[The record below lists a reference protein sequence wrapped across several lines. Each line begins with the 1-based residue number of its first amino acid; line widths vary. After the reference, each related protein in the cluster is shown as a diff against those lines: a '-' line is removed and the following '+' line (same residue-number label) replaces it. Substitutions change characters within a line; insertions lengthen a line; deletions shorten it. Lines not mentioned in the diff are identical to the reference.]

1 MRVAALAGGWAL
13 AEILLG
19 LTIGEF
25 AARARAEAVAF
36 LGIRPPLLVVL
47 AWAAAP
53 ARLAERWIAYALALV
68 AATLGESAMT
78 LSLGG
83 PPSAAALLRQ
93 LALSLLFVAIADAV
107 IQVVRRRAGRGVT
120 LAVAFALLLVASI
133 APLREGAVA
142 LALSG
147 QPRAAPAAPAAPMRR
162 LAILTSL
169 PIIWGEGDVSDI
181 LGGRVRGADIHP
193 ILQRAYAVQPI
204 DRIDRATL
212 AGQTLLMI
220 AQPRALDPT
229 ELVMLDDWVRG
240 GGHALLL
247 ADPALAW
254 PSRWPLGDRRGAP
267 PVTLLDPLLT
277 HWGLGI
283 AAPGNAHAPVVR
295 MIGGARLESQGIGR
309 FTRKHGGCALTAEGL
324 IADCRIGRGRALL
337 VADAD
342 LLDARQWRGPGPR
355 GGEREQRRA
364 DNVAL
369 LLGWLA
375 ALDGTGKVAPA
386 PEAFPTRWIDPAANS
401 DWPLLIGLLPG
412 LGFLGMAWAIRGGWL
427 GIFGDKAG
435 ESRDPGAA
443 AVNRPGTSQIG
454 HVAKAEIPRG
464 NSG

>member
-13 AEILLG
+13 AELLLG

-25 AARARAEAVAF
+25 SARARADAVAF
-36 LGIRPPLLVVL
+36 LLLRPPLLVVL
-47 AWAAAP
+47 AWAASP
-53 ARLAERWIAYALALV
+53 ARGAERWAAYALALV
-68 AATLGESAMT
+68 AATLGESLLTIM
-78 LSLGG
+78 LGG
-83 PPSAAALLRQ
+83 PPDIMALLRQ
-93 LALSLLFVAIADAV
+93 LGLSLAFVALADLV
-107 IQVVRRRAGRGVT
+107 LQLVRRRAGRIVT
-120 LAVAFALLLVASI
+120 LVVAFALLILASV

-147 QPRAAPAAPAAPMRR
+147 PPRAAAAAAPTRR
-162 LAILTSL
+162 LAILTAL
-169 PIIWGEGDVSDI
+169 PIIWGEGDVTDI
-181 LGGRVRGADIHP
+181 LGGRVRGGDIHP

-204 DRIDRATL
+204 DRIDAVTL
-212 AGQTLLMI
+212 NGQRLLML
-220 AQPRALDPT
+220 AQPRALDPV
-229 ELVMLDDWVRG
+229 ELVDLDAWVRKG
-240 GGHALLL
+240 GRVLLL

-254 PSRWPLGDRRGAP
+254 PSRWPLGDARRAP

-283 AAPGNAHAPVVR
+283 AAPVDAHVRHIR
-295 MIGGARLESQGIGR
+295 MIGRQRLETEGAGQFSLAG
-309 FTRKHGGCALTAEGL
+309 KACSLAADGL

-355 GGEREQRRA
+355 GAEREQRRA

-375 ALDGTGKVAPA
+375 DLDGAGGVAPHLA
-386 PEAFPTRWIDPAANS
+386 TPPTRWIDPAAGS
-401 DWPLLIGLLPG
+401 DWPLIVGLLPG
-412 LGFLGMAWAIRGGWL
+412 LGLLGIAGVIRGGWL
-427 GIFGDKAG
+427 GKLGEKAG
-435 ESRDPGAA
+435 ESPESRAG

-454 HVAKAEIPRG
+454 ADAKPEIPQG

>member
-13 AEILLG
+13 AEMLLG

-36 LGIRPPLLVVL
+36 LAIRPPLLVVL

-53 ARLAERWIAYALALV
+53 ARHAERWIAYALALL
-68 AATLGESAMT
+68 AATVGESALTAM
-78 LSLGG
+78 LGG
-83 PPSAAALLRQ
+83 PPAAAALLRQ
-93 LALSLLFVAIADAV
+93 LALSLLFVALADII
-107 IQVVRRRAGRGVT
+107 IQFVRRRTGRVVT
-120 LAVAFALLLVASI
+120 LAVSLVLLVLASV
-133 APLREGAVA
+133 APLREGGVA

-147 QPRAAPAAPAAPMRR
+147 PPRAAPATAPTRR

-169 PIIWGEGDVSDI
+169 PIIWGEGDVADI
-181 LGGRVRGADIHP
+181 LGGHVRGADIHP

-204 DRIDRATL
+204 DRLDAASLT
-212 AGQTLLMI
+212 GQTLLLI
-220 AQPRALDPT
+220 AQPRALDPA

-240 GGHALLL
+240 GGRVLLF

-254 PSRWPLGDRRGAP
+254 PSRWPLGDRRRAP

-283 AAPGNAHAPVVR
+283 AAPADPHAPAVR

-309 FTRKHGGCALTAEGL
+309 FTRTRGGCALAAEGL
-324 IADCRIGRGRALL
+324 VADCRIGRGRALL

-355 GGEREQRRA
+355 GAEREQRRA

-375 ALDGTGKVAPA
+375 ALDGTRAGPPS
-386 PEAFPTRWIDPAANS
+386 PETAPTRWIDPAADS
-401 DWPLLIGLLPG
+401 DWPLLVGLLPG
-412 LGFLGMAWAIRGGWL
+412 LGFLGTAWGIHGGWL
-427 GIFGDKAG
+427 GKFGERAG
-435 ESRDPGAA
+435 ESRDSGPE
-443 AVNRPGTSQIG
+443 AVNRSGTSQIG
-454 HVAKAEIPRG
+454 HAAKPEIPRG